1 MLRNADFRRLWF
13 GQTASQL
20 GEHTSLVILPLV
32 AVLTLGVGADQLGV
46 LRAVGQAP
54 QLLFTLLAGVWVDRR
69 RTRTVMV
76 LSDLGRALTLGA
88 VALAAL
94 VGGLG
99 LPVLLVAA
107 FATGTLSVLFDVAYQ
122 ASLVRLVRRDQL
134 LRGNSALEGSRSV
147 AQLGGPALGG
157 TMMSLL
163 SAPVAAVSSALFF
176 VLSVLAI
183 ARIRRP
189 ETVPEPAVG
198 GRRIREA
205 LRFVAGHPLLRPI
218 CLASAGFQMSFAA
231 LMTAYL
237 LFLPRQLHL
246 SGTTIG
252 LALAATGPG
261 AVLGALLAARL
272 PVRFGYGPVLIA
284 AAFLGDGV
292 MLCLPALHGASGGT
306 VAALILVNLVFGAF
320 GQLVNVTVMAVRQ
333 AVTSDA
339 MQGRVAAT
347 ISFAGM
353 GLAPI
358 GALLGGLLAEHW
370 GLRTTLLLT
379 AAAMLLPPLAMALS
393 PLRRLGPT
401 LPTPAE

>member
-1 MLRNADFRRLWF
+1 M
-13 GQTASQL
+13 
-20 GEHTSLVILPLV
+20 
-32 AVLTLGVGADQLGV
+32 
-46 LRAVGQAP
+46 
-54 QLLFTLLAGVWVDRR
+54 DRR

-163 SAPVAAVSSALFF
+163 SAPVAAVSGALFF
-176 VLSVLAI
+176 VVSVLAI
-183 ARIRRP
+183 ARIRRR

-205 LRFVAGHPLLRPI
+205 LRFVADHPLLRPI
-218 CLASAGFQMSFAA
+218 CLASAAFQVSFAA

-306 VAALILVNLVFGAF
+306 VAALIVVNLVFGAF

-379 AAAMLLPPLAMALS
+379 AAAMLLSPLAMTLS